1 MQENVLKIS
10 AKKSVKKIYP
20 ICQKMKELDLSSNFL
35 NVRVNHL
42 FFNYKKLFIRLFKKH
57 QKQQIFLQFL
67 QTQQVC
73 VTDHLF
79 WFFVTSTHTRPTTKF
94 ISYKT
99 KTRAYKKLYRIHISD
114 LPYKSRFLYKSLS
127 FIWCY
132 VLSNSVRQGTNN
144 RSISNLISIKYRTI
158 FEPEAILK
166 QKLKFQPQ
174 VTQIRYAQYLDTSS
188 PTLLFFNIKVKS
200 LGRTIVDLKQNVYS

>member
-1 MQENVLKIS
+1 
-10 AKKSVKKIYP
+10 
-20 ICQKMKELDLSSNFL
+20 MKELDLSFNFL
-35 NVRVNHL
+35 NVCLNHL

-127 FIWCY
+127 FY
-132 VLSNSVRQGTNN
+132 MVLCTFEQRASKYEQ
-144 RSISNLISIKYRTI
+144 SIDIESYFYQIPYSSQ
-158 FEPEAILK
+158 K
-166 QKLKFQPQ
+166 QLKFQPQ
-174 VTQIRYAQYLDTSS
+174 VPQFRYVQYLNISNS
-188 PTLLFFNIKVKS
+188 TLLFFFNIEAKS
-200 LGRTIVDLKQNVYS
+200 LGRTIVDLKQNTYS